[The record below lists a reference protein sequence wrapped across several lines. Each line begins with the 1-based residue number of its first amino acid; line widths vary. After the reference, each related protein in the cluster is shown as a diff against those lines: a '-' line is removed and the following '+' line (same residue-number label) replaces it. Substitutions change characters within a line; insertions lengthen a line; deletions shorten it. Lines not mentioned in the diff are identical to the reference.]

1 MRKILTKINIIQEKK
16 NENGFIRHRLNP
28 YNPLSY
34 IYLVISFIAGLFYY
48 GIRGLSDEMDMR
60 GKRNPFKWQ

>member
-1 MRKILTKINIIQEKK
+1 MRKILIKMYIIQEKR
-16 NENGFIRHRLNP
+16 NERGFIRHRLNP
-28 YNPLSY
+28 YNPMSY
-34 IYLVISFIAGLFYY
+34 VYLLISFVAGLLYY